1 MKFLHTTRLTLTPL
15 SPIHMGTGE
24 DFEPTNYVIE
34 NGVLYGFEPS
44 HASLPDTLRAR
55 LSSLGEKADIG
66 GLQRFFSENKAHF
79 IPHAK
84 VFIPVAEGVAQ
95 EYINKIGQVVQKEER
110 GKSVH
115 NKQHIARAS
124 YQPINGQGYIPGSGF
139 KGAIRTAMLDKIN
152 AGKFVPRDIDTRK
165 TSSKLETRLFD
176 GEFAT
181 SPLRLLKIADF
192 MPQGELARKIVFAT
206 NRKKQSVID
215 PATGQE
221 RQSKGVETRKEII
234 AHGQYRALQAD
245 VIIQDLGQQ
254 LGTKETP
261 KMRLPELRELAQQ
274 SNRYYRPQLAQ
285 ELNLLAHRGFCHKGW
300 YDSLI
305 KLLNGELKAKLDS
318 GDAFLVRLGGSGGAE
333 SKTLRGD
340 GVSSIKI
347 MQGKGMP
354 PKYMSETK
362 TIWLAADT
370 SGQRGDMYPFGW
382 ALVELDPQADLSQ
395 LQNWCADQ
403 SAHYPDMRSVREQH
417 QADKLAAEQAKQAA
431 IAQAEQAKLAEAA
444 REQAVREQQQARE
457 AKLNAM
463 SPAQRITHTLCEQLD
478 ATPVQK
484 QPGGDIFK
492 TVEKVLNDAL
502 TDSAWDA
509 AAKLFLADSIAPQ
522 LKAKGMMVGKA
533 EKEFK
538 RLLRELRVL

>member
-1 MKFLHTTRLTLTPL
+1 MNFLHTTRLTLTPL
-15 SPIHMGTGE
+15 SPIHIGTGE

-44 HASLPDTLRAR
+44 HATLPDNLRAR
-55 LSSLGEKADIG
+55 LTSLGEKADIA

-84 VFIPVAEGVAQ
+84 VFIPVAGGVER
-95 EYINKIGQVVQKEER
+95 EYTAKLGQVVQREER
-110 GKSVH
+110 GKSVF

-124 YQPINGQGYIPGSGF
+124 YQPFNGQGYIPGSSF

-152 AGKFVPRDIDTRK
+152 NGQRVTERKSIDVEK
-165 TSSKLETRLFD
+165 RLFE

-192 MPQGELARKIVFAT
+192 MPQGELARKIIFAT
-206 NRKKQSVID
+206 NHKKQSVID

-221 RQSKGVETRKEII
+221 RQSKGVETRKEVI

-245 VIIQDLGQQ
+245 VTIQDLGGHQ
-254 LGTKETP
+254 GAKDTP
-261 KMRLPELRELAQQ
+261 KMRLPDLRELARQ
-274 SNRYYRPQLAQ
+274 SNRYYRPQLVQ
-285 ELNLLAHRGFCHKGW
+285 ELNLLVHRGFCHKGW
-300 YDSLI
+300 YDGLV
-305 KLLNGELKAKLDS
+305 KLLNGELKAKLDT
-318 GDAFLVRLGGSGGAE
+318 GDVFLVRLGGSGGAE

-340 GVSSIKI
+340 DVSSIKI

-354 PKYMSETK
+354 AKYMSETK
-362 TIWLAADT
+362 TVWLAAD
-370 SGQRGDMYPFGW
+370 SINQRGDMYPFGW
-382 ALVELDPQADLSQ
+382 ALVELDPQADLPQ
-395 LQNWCADQ
+395 LQSWCVAE
-403 SAHYPDMRSVREQH
+403 SAQYPDMRTVREQH
-417 QADKLAAEQAKQAA
+417 QADKLAAEHAKKAA
-431 IAQAEQAKLAEAA
+431 IAQAEQARLAEIA
-444 REQAVREQQQARE
+444 REQAIREQQQAHE

-463 SPAQRITHTLCEQLD
+463 SPTQRITQTLCEQLD

-509 AAKLFLADSIAPQ
+509 AAKLFLADSVAPQ

-538 RLLRELRVL
+538 RLLRELRGL

>member
-1 MKFLHTTRLTLTPL
+1 
-15 SPIHMGTGE
+15 IHMGTGE

-44 HASLPDTLRAR
+44 HASLPDTLRTR

-95 EYINKIGQVVQKEER
+95 EYNNKIGQVVQKEER

-152 AGKFVPRDIDTRK
+152 NGQQVPIDQK
-165 TSSKLETRLFD
+165 TKKKETSNTLEKRLFD
-176 GEFAT
+176 GDFAT
-181 SPLRLLKIADF
+181 SPLRLLKVADF

-245 VIIQDLGQQ
+245 VTIQDLGQQ
-254 LGTKETP
+254 IGTKDTP

-305 KLLNGELKAKLDS
+305 KLLNGELKAKLDA

-347 MQGKGMP
+347 MLGKNAQGKQDST
-354 PKYMSETK
+354 YMTETK
-362 TIWLAADT
+362 TIWLAADNT
-370 SGQRGDMYPFGW
+370 NQRADMYPFGW
-382 ALVELDPQADLSQ
+382 ALVELDPQADLAQ
-395 LQNWCADQ
+395 LQSWCAEQ
-403 SAHYPDMRSVREQH
+403 STQYPDIRSIREQH
-417 QADKLAAEQAKQAA
+417 K
-431 IAQAEQAKLAEAA
+431 
-444 REQAVREQQQARE
+444 
-457 AKLNAM
+457 
-463 SPAQRITHTLCEQLD
+463 
-478 ATPVQK
+478 
-484 QPGGDIFK
+484 
-492 TVEKVLNDAL
+492 
-502 TDSAWDA
+502 
-509 AAKLFLADSIAPQ
+509 
-522 LKAKGMMVGKA
+522 
-533 EKEFK
+533 
-538 RLLRELRVL
+538 